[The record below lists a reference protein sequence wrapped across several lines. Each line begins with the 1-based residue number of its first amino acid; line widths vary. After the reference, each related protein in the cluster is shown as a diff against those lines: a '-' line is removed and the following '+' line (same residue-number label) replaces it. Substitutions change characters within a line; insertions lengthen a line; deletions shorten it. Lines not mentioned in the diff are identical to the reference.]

1 MLEGSKEFFLNL
13 DVDSDERYDLAK
25 FMEYLNGDNYDPLTS
40 HFFNEIQNLKQGG
53 KYQIQ
58 GEDGRPD
65 LLSYRIYGNTQYWW
79 VILIYNGI
87 TEFNN
92 FVTGTEMKFP
102 QLQALEDFYFS
113 LKIKQ
118 KRQDKES

>member
-1 MLEGSKEFFLNL
+1 MLDGSKEFFINL
-13 DVDSDERYDLAK
+13 DVDSDERFDMAK
-25 FMEYLNGDNYDPLTS
+25 FMEYLGDNYDPLTS
-40 HFFNEIQNLKQGG
+40 HLFNEVQNIKQGG

-79 VILIYNGI
+79 LILIYNGI

-92 FVTGTEMKFP
+92 FSTGTEISFP
-102 QLQALEDFYFS
+102 QLSALEDFYFS

-118 KRQDKES
+118 TRQDKES